1 MKNFLFFLFSF
12 SLILF
17 ISITSAQSDQ
27 MTEQKGLQ
35 VGMPAPNFTLHDAF
49 GHSYKLSFYRGKMP
63 VVVYFYPKA
72 GTSGCTKEACGI
84 RDDWSQFKKNKV
96 QVLGISI
103 DQKEDIMKFVKDYDL
118 NFPLLS
124 DATQK
129 VSKDYG
135 VLNGKGYDNR
145 ITFIVDKKGKIA
157 EIINVKDIEGHATKV
172 LEIAS
177 KLN

>member
-1 MKNFLFFLFSF
+1 MKNQLIFLYSFLLFVSF
-12 SLILF
+12 A
-17 ISITSAQSDQ
+17 SAQGEKTEDQ
-27 MTEQKGLQ
+27 QGLK
-35 VGMPAPNFTLHDAF
+35 VGMTAPNFTLHDAF
-49 GHSYKLSFYRGKMP
+49 GHSYKLSAYKGKMP
-63 VVVYFYPKA
+63 VIVYFYPKA

-96 QVLGISI
+96 QVLGISV
-103 DQKEDIMKFVKDYDL
+103 DQKNDIKKFVKDYKL

-124 DATQK
+124 DADKK

-135 VLNGKGYDNR
+135 VYNDEGFDNR
-145 ITFIVDKKGKIA
+145 ITFVVDKEGKIA
-157 EIINVKDIEGHATKV
+157 DIINVKDIDGHAAKV

>member
-1 MKNFLFFLFSF
+1 MKNTLFFLFSF
-12 SLILF
+12 SLLF
-17 ISITSAQSDQ
+17 FVPITSAQSDSVKTQ
-27 MTEQKGLQ
+27 ELK
-35 VGMPAPNFTLHDAF
+35 VGMSAPNFTLQDAS
-49 GHSYKLSFYRGKMP
+49 GHSFKLSSYKGKMP

-72 GTSGCTKEACGI
+72 GTSGCTKQACGI
-84 RDDWSQFKKNKV
+84 RDDWSSFKRNKV

-103 DQKEDIMKFVKDYDL
+103 DQKEDIKKFVDDYKL

-124 DATQK
+124 DADQK

-135 VLNGKGYDNR
+135 VLNERGYDNR

-157 EIINVKDIEGHATKV
+157 EIINVKDIEGHAAKV
-172 LEIAS
+172 LDIAS

>member
-1 MKNFLFFLFSF
+1 MKNLLFFLFSF
-12 SLILF
+12 LLF
-17 ISITSAQSDQ
+17 VSITSAQGDK
-27 MTEQKGLQ
+27 MEEQNGLK
-35 VGMPAPNFTLHDAF
+35 VGAAAPNFTLHDAF
-49 GHSYKLSFYRGKMP
+49 GHSYKLSSYKGKMP

-84 RDDWSQFKKNKV
+84 RDDWSKFKKSKV

-103 DQKEDIMKFVKDYDL
+103 DGKDDIKKFVKDYKL

-124 DATQK
+124 DSTQK

-135 VLNGKGYDNR
+135 VLNDKGYDNR
-145 ITFIVDKKGKIA
+145 ITFIVDKKGTIA
-157 EIINVKDIEGHATKV
+157 EIINVKDIVGHAAKV
-172 LEIAS
+172 LDIAS